1 MCVCVRMYVCVCM
14 YVSIERMGES
24 MKVRRMKEKD
34 EETKNWKNKEWKK
47 VIQQGIQKKQKQ
59 IR

>member
-1 MCVCVRMYVCVCM
+1 MCVCVCVCVCM